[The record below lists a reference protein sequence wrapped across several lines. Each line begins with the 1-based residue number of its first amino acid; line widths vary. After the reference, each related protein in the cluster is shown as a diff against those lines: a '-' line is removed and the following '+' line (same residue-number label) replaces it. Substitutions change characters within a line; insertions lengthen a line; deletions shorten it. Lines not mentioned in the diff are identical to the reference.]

1 MSAGADAGE
10 AGAEDLAH
18 RIRLIVIT
26 DPQPACGRPLHQVV
40 AECLE
45 AGAPS
50 IQLRDKTASAEELYD
65 QALGLVPLAEAHGAL
80 LMVNDR
86 FDVARAAG
94 AHGVHLGPEDL
105 PVEAVRSHAPAG
117 FLIGYS
123 TDDPELARAAAVA
136 GADYLGVGAVFAT
149 WSKEGLDG
157 EAVGPGRVAEVLAAA
172 VLPGVGIGGITP
184 ANARSVA
191 ATGAGVAALS
201 SVMQAP
207 EPGDAV
213 RALLAAVD
221 EARAALA

>member
-1 MSAGADAGE
+1 
-10 AGAEDLAH
+10 
-18 RIRLIVIT
+18 LIVIT

-105 PVEAVRSHAPAG
+105 PVEAVRRHAPAG

-123 TDDPELARAAAVA
+123 TDDPELARAAAAA

-149 WSKEGLDG
+149 QSKEGLEG
-157 EAVGPGRVAEVLAAA
+157 EAIGPGRVAEVLAAA
-172 VLPGVGIGGITP
+172 ALPGVGIGGITQ
-184 ANARSVA
+184 ANAQSVA
-191 ATGAGVAALS
+191 GTGAGVAALG

-207 EPGDAV
+207 VPGDAV